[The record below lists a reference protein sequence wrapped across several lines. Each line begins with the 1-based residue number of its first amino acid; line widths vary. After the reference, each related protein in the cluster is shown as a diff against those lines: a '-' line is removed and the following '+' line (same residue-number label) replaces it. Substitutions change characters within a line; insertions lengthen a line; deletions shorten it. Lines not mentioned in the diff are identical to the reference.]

1 MAWVQLLPI
10 GGVSVEK
17 ENIFA
22 WIQAGTATLGI
33 GSKLISSKAITTG
46 DYDAITANVKQILV

>member
-1 MAWVQLLPI
+1 M
-10 GGVSVEK
+10 VEK

-22 WIQAGTATLGI
+22 WIQAGAATLGI
-33 GSKLISSKAITTG
+33 GSKLISSKAITAG